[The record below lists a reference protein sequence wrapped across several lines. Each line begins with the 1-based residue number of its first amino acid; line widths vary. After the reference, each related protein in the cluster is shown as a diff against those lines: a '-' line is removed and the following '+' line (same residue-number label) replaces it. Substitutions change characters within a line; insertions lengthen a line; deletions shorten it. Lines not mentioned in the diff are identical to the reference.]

1 MINDNPSIMIYVNK
15 IKNRLTCKIKT
26 VYYLKRLM
34 PETMKKLGSTK
45 SKITKNKHVK
55 NVFCLEIT
63 EVVVIYCNI
72 LNNYQQDSK

>member
-45 SKITKNKHVK
+45 SKITKNKYVK
-55 NVFCLEIT
+55 NVFYLEIT